1 MADYSMYHALGQGE
15 QLDPNNPNQTSQPA
29 PPQFVPPVAQQQY
42 QQAAPYGAPAPQQ
55 PYYGAPA
62 PAPAPMGQPPLQ
74 PQLQPQQPMG
84 YGAPQPGSPQDQA
97 LAAQMGGMALGDG
110 VHSVRKKKKDRH
122 AYHNVAAP
130 AAATAFG
137 TVPPVPA
144 EPAGP
149 YGPATAAPGGPQ
161 LLSPAQGSAAQFSPS
176 LAPGQGPQ
184 SQFPQPTSPGFAPP
198 TEGPGATVPVA
209 GPGFGSSAGPPSVS
223 ADDLPSVPVM
233 RDATQQYFLKNMYP
247 TFERH
252 VPPPASIFFRAFDQ
266 GNASPKFARLTMNSL
281 PATADGL
288 NTTSL
293 PLGLI
298 LQPLAPQTGGELP
311 VPVLD
316 FGASG
321 PPRCRRCRAYINP
334 FMMFQSGGNKFVC
347 NLCSYPNET
356 SPEYFCATTPAGVRV
371 DRDQRPELTRG
382 TVEFVVPKEY
392 WTREPVG
399 MRWLFVI
406 DVTQESYNRG
416 FLEAFCEGIL
426 SALYG
431 GEEAEEDE
439 DGQPKRQ
446 IPKGAKVGFATFDK
460 DIHFY
465 NVSVG
470 STSKGVSAYAN
481 ICSVNLG
488 TSSNDDNAGHRRSLR
503 APERRSLR

>member
-15 QLDPNNPNQTSQPA
+15 QLDPNNPNQTTQPA
-29 PPQFVPPVAQQQY
+29 PPQFNPPVAQQPY
-42 QQAAPYGAPAPQQ
+42 QQGAPYGAPAQHPQQ

-62 PAPAPMGQPPLQ
+62 PGPMGQAP
-74 PQLQPQQPMG
+74 LQPQQPLG
-84 YGAPQPGSPQDQA
+84 YGAPQQPGAPQDEA
-97 LAAQMGGMALGDG
+97 LAAQMSGMALGTG
-110 VHSVRKKKKDRH
+110 VQSVRKKKKDRH
-122 AYHNVAAP
+122 AYHNVEAPVGAAQ
-130 AAATAFG
+130 AFG
-137 TVPPVPA
+137 TIPAAPVA
-144 EPAGP
+144 PAGAYAP
-149 YGPATAAPGGPQ
+149 GAAAPGGPQ

-176 LAPGQGPQ
+176 LGPASPQG
-184 SQFPQPTSPGFAPP
+184 QFPTPTTPGFAPP
-198 TEGPGATVPVA
+198 TEGPGTAVPVS
-209 GPGFGSSAGPPSVS
+209 GSGFGSSAGPPAVS

-233 RDATQQYFLKNMYP
+233 RDATQQYFLKNIYP
-247 TFERH
+247 TFEKH
-252 VPPPASIFFRAFDQ
+252 VPPPASIFYRAFDQ
-266 GNASPKFARLTMNSL
+266 GNASPKFARLTVNNL
-281 PATADGL
+281 PATSDGL

-293 PLGLI
+293 PLGLV
-298 LQPLAPQTGGELP
+298 LQPLAPQAGGELP

-316 FGASG
+316 FGVSG

-399 MRWLFVI
+399 MRWLFLI
-406 DVTQESYNRG
+406 DVTQESYNKG

-431 GEEAEEDE
+431 GEAVEDE
-439 DGQPKRQ
+439 DGEPKRQ
-446 IPKGAKVGFATFDK
+446 IPQGAKVGFATFDK

-465 NVSVG
+465 NV
-470 STSKGVSAYAN
+470 KVSFTPNKMESDWLRLDLVKPGA
-481 ICSVNLG
+481 
-488 TSSNDDNAGHRRSLR
+488 SSNDDNAGYRRSLR
-503 APERRSLR
+503 PPERRAFR

>member
-15 QLDPNNPNQTSQPA
+15 QIDPNNPNRTTQPA
-29 PPQFVPPVAQQQY
+29 PPQFNPPVAQQQY
-42 QQAAPYGAPAPQQ
+42 QQGAPYGAPAQQPQQ

-62 PAPAPMGQPPLQ
+62 PAPLGQPPLQ
-74 PQLQPQQPMG
+74 PQQPLG
-84 YGAPQPGSPQDQA
+84 YGAPQQPGASQDEA
-97 LAAQMGGMALGDG
+97 LAAQMSGMAVGGG

-122 AYHNVAAP
+122 AYHNVEAPPNAAQAFGAVPAAP
-130 AAATAFG
+130 VA
-137 TVPPVPA
+137 PVGGYA
-144 EPAGP
+144 QGA
-149 YGPATAAPGGPQ
+149 AAPGGPQ
-161 LLSPAQGSAAQFSPS
+161 LLSPAQNSAAQFSPNLGPAQS
-176 LAPGQGPQ
+176 PQ
-184 SQFPQPTSPGFAPP
+184 SQFPTPTTPGFAPP
-198 TEGPGATVPVA
+198 MEGPGTAVPVS
-209 GPGFGSSAGPPSVS
+209 GSGFGSSSGPPTVS
-223 ADDLPSVPVM
+223 ADELPSVPVM

-247 TFERH
+247 TFEKH
-252 VPPPASIFFRAFDQ
+252 VPPPASIFYRAFDQ
-266 GNASPKFARLTMNSL
+266 GNASPKFARLTVNNL
-281 PATADGL
+281 PATSDGL

-316 FGASG
+316 FGATG

-356 SPEYFCATTPAGVRV
+356 PPEYFCATTPAGVRV

-399 MRWLFVI
+399 MRWLFLI
-406 DVTQESYNRG
+406 DVTQESYNKG

-431 GEEAEEDE
+431 GEAAEDE
-439 DGQPKRQ
+439 DGEPKRQ
-446 IPKGAKVGFATFDK
+446 IPQGAKVGFATFDK

-465 NVSVG
+465 NVKVSSTPNKMESNLLKPDSV
-470 STSKGVSAYAN
+470 KPRA
-481 ICSVNLG
+481 
-488 TSSNDDNAGHRRSLR
+488 SSNDDNAGYRRSIR
-503 APERRSLR
+503 APQRGTFR